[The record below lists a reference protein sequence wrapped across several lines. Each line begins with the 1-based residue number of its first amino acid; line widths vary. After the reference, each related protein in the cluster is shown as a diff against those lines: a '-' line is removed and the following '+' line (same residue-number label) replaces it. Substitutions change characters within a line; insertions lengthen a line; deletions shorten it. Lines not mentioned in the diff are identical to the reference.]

1 LNEPLENKE
10 VEELV
15 KKSLKDITRTKLFY
29 RLTMLRAKGFI
40 KFVGQGEAFRDKYAK
55 PKKK

>member
-1 LNEPLENKE
+1 LENKE

-29 RLTMLRAKGFI
+29 RLTMLKAEDLI